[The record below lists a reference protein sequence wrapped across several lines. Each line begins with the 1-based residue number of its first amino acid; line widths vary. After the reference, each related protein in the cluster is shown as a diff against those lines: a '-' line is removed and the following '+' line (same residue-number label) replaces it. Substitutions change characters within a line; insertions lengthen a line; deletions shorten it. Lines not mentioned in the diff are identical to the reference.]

1 MYACTPNCLHKRG
14 SGQEATLFL
23 CTCLGDLASL
33 ARAADRADP
42 EGVQMLSLRKL
53 KHVQP
58 FIHVSFHCQAKCFH
72 CASSFLFLQPTGRPF
87 AKTQNDANWKVIV
100 GSQAPRSKEPDSDD
114 VRDDGDDDF
123 DEQRNDDAD
132 DERQDETRRE
142 NQAHVCVAFK
152 ARAFQGHLEASPE
165 LPYHRGVT
173 GVAEIRLGSGN

>member
-1 MYACTPNCLHKRG
+1 MSMGPGAAGAGLIIGGCYVIVAGMDYCCTPNCLHKRG
-14 SGQEATLFL
+14 SGQEAILFL

-42 EGVQMLSLRKL
+42 EGVQMLSLRKR

-72 CASSFLFLQPTGRPF
+72 CASSFLFLQPHGRPF

-100 GSQAPRSKEPDSDD
+100 GSQAPRSTEPDSDD

-123 DEQRNDDAD
+123 PRTTK
-132 DERQDETRRE
+132 R
-142 NQAHVCVAFK
+142 
-152 ARAFQGHLEASPE
+152 
-165 LPYHRGVT
+165 
-173 GVAEIRLGSGN
+173 